1 MPSRSLVSWTGPD
14 PERVDAATIVFD
26 ARSLQ
31 SHGTSVTSEYAL
43 AFRLTTGP
51 EWITRE
57 LHVTSRGDG
66 WWRSLALRRGDDGQW
81 NAAWEGAGGD
91 QRPPEL
97 PDLRDA
103 LDCDLGL
110 CPLTNTMPILRH
122 DYVGAAHRGETGGRD
137 FLMAWVSV
145 PDLTV
150 HQSLQ
155 QYNVGEPVHL
165 GGALVGY
172 ASGRFRTTLEV
183 DADGLVVNYPGL
195 ARRLDRVELQGRPGD
210 RSN

>member
-1 MPSRSLVSWTGPD
+1 MPSRSLVLWRGPD
-14 PERVDAATIVFD
+14 PERFDAAMVVFD

-31 SHGTSVTSEYAL
+31 SHGTSVTADYAL

-51 EWITRE
+51 EWVTRE
-57 LHVTSRGDG
+57 LHVTSRGED
-66 WWRSLALRRGDDGQW
+66 WWRSLLLRRGDDGQW
-81 NAAWEGAGGD
+81 NATWDGAGDGR
-91 QRPPEL
+91 RPGEL
-97 PDLRDA
+97 PDLRGA

-122 DYVGAAHRGETGGRD
+122 DYVGAAHRGETGSRD

-150 HQSLQ
+150 HPSLQ
-155 QYNVGEPVHL
+155 NYRISEPVHV

-172 ASGRFRTTLEV
+172 ASEQFRTTLEV

-195 ARRLDRVELQGRPGD
+195 ARRLDGVELQGG
-210 RSN
+210 

>member
-1 MPSRSLVSWTGPD
+1 MPSRRLVLWRGPD
-14 PERVDAATIVFD
+14 PERFDAATVVFD

-31 SHGTSVTSEYAL
+31 SHGTSVTGEYAL

-57 LHVTSRGDG
+57 LHVTSRGED
-66 WWRSLALRRGDDGQW
+66 WWRSLLLRRGDDGRW
-81 NAAWEGAGGD
+81 NATWDGAGGG
-91 QRPPEL
+91 QPPDDL

-103 LDCDLGL
+103 LDCDVGL

-122 DYVGAAHRGETGGRD
+122 DYIGAAHRGETGSRD

-150 HQSLQ
+150 HTSLQ
-155 QYNVGEPVHL
+155 HYSVGEPVHV

-183 DADGLVVNYPGL
+183 DADGLVANYPGL
-195 ARRLDRVELQGRPGD
+195 ARQIDRVEL
-210 RSN
+210 

>member
-1 MPSRSLVSWTGPD
+1 MPSRSLVFWWGAD
-14 PERVDAATIVFD
+14 PERVDAATVVFD

-57 LHVTSRGDG
+57 LHVTSRSEG
-66 WWRSLALRRGDDGQW
+66 WWRSLVLRRGEDDQW
-81 NAAWEGAGGD
+81 NAMWDGAGGGHL
-91 QRPPEL
+91 PEEL
-97 PDLRDA
+97 PDLRAA

-122 DYVGAAHRGETGGRD
+122 DYVGAAHRGETGSRD

-150 HQSLQ
+150 HQSRQ
-155 QYNVGEPVHL
+155 HYSVSEPVHL

-172 ASGRFRTTLEV
+172 ASERFRTTLEV
-183 DADGLVVNYPGL
+183 DADGLIVNYPGL
-195 ARRLDRVELQGRPGD
+195 GRRLDRVEVQGRSTP
-210 RSN
+210 